1 MKPVTLK
8 EGVFWVGAIDWAIRD
23 FHGYEIPKGTT
34 YNNYLV
40 MDVEPAL
47 VDGVKLE
54 FAGSTIENIKSL
66 IEPGRIKHLI
76 VNHIEP
82 DHGGALSRLIPLL
95 APGVLVHCTEKG
107 RKGLSLFHDTSGWN
121 FHVVKTGDTLNI
133 GKQTLVFIE
142 TPMLHWPDS
151 MMTYMPGQKLLFSQ
165 DAFGQHIA
173 SAQRFDD
180 DFVSSCS
187 VFELEDSVWDYYAN
201 ILMPF
206 GGLIKTKLEEME
218 KLGIAPDM
226 IAPAHGVVW
235 RKEPSKPVSMYRG
248 MIEGRAEERVTIIY
262 DSMWGGTGR
271 LAQPIMEGV
280 KDAGL
285 DCRVFKLRATPLS
298 VCVKEFWRAR
308 GCLLGSPTLN
318 GLLLPSMGQLLTY
331 LKGLKPK
338 NRMAGAFGT
347 FGWAAL
353 AVNQIMEEM
362 RGMGL
367 EVFSEPLKVNYSPS
381 RAATD
386 EAYDWGGRFARALR
400 EYHQRFPG

>member
-1 MKPVTLK
+1 MKPVLLK

-23 FHGYEIPKGTT
+23 FHGYEIPKGTS
-34 YNNYLV
+34 YNNYLI
-40 MDVEPAL
+40 MDEEPAL
-47 VDGVKLE
+47 IDGVKLE
-54 FAGSTIENIKSL
+54 FATSTIDNIKSL
-66 IEPGRIKHLI
+66 IEPSRIKHLI

-82 DHGGALSRLIPLL
+82 DHGGALSSLIPALSGEV
-95 APGVLVHCTEKG
+95 AVHCTEKG
-107 RKGLSLFHDTSGWN
+107 KKGLSLFHDTSGWN
-121 FHVVKTGDTLNI
+121 FHTVKTGETLKI
-133 GKQTLVFIE
+133 GKNTLQFLE

-151 MMTYMPGQKLLFSQ
+151 MMTYMPEGRLLFSQ

-173 SAQRFDD
+173 SSQRFDD
-180 DFVSSCS
+180 EFISCAS
-187 VFELEDSVWDYYAN
+187 AFELEDSVWDYYAN

-206 GGLIKTKLEEME
+206 GGQIKAKLEEME

-226 IAPAHGVVW
+226 IAPAHGIIW
-235 RKEPSKPVSMYRG
+235 RKDPSKPVAMYKG
-248 MIEGRAEERVTIIY
+248 MAEGRAEERVVIIY

-271 LAQPIMEGV
+271 LARPIMEGI

-285 DCRVFKLRATPLS
+285 DCRVLKLRATPLS

-318 GLLLPSMGQLLTY
+318 GQLMPSMGQFLTY

-353 AVNQIMEEM
+353 AVNQIMEAVS
-362 RGMGL
+362 GMGL
-367 EVFSEPLKVNYSPS
+367 EAFPTPLKVNYSPS
-381 RAATD
+381 PASTE
-386 EAYDWGGRFARALR
+386 EAYEWGGGFARALR
-400 EYHQRFPG
+400 QYHKGLPG